1 MESQLTAPAGA
12 STQSGSAVPALRLQ
26 QLCKTFRTVRG
37 PVEALRG
44 LDLEV
49 RQGEIFGYIGVN
61 GAGKSTSIK
70 ILLGLI
76 QASSGVAEVLGQP
89 AGTLEARRLVG
100 YLPEV
105 ATYHEFMS
113 AEELLRVHAKL
124 AGVSGQAVERRC
136 DSALEVVGLG
146 PRRRSRISEFS
157 KGMKQRFGIAQALV
171 AEPPLLILDELTSGL
186 DPFAQRELR
195 DILLRLKERSITVFF
210 SSHYM
215 SEVETVCDR
224 AAIIHRGKLRA
235 CGTIDELTENRQRV
249 ELLLHVPEA
258 AASTL
263 TNVEMRPDVEP
274 NMRLVTLASTE
285 SDAFVTRA
293 LAAGCSVR
301 RLATVRTSLEEVFH
315 DITRRVDQEEASA

>member
-1 MESQLTAPAGA
+1 MESQLTESVPRGRPDAGAPAI
-12 STQSGSAVPALRLQ
+12 RLQ
-26 QLCKTFRTVRG
+26 GLAKTFRTVRG

-76 QASSGVAEVLGQP
+76 QASSGLAEVMGEP
-89 AGTLEARRLVG
+89 AGTLQARRLIG

-113 AEELLRVHAKL
+113 AEELLRVHARL
-124 AGVSGQAVERRC
+124 AGVSGGQVERRC
-136 DSALEVVGLG
+136 DSALEVVGLAG
-146 PRRRSRISEFS
+146 RRRSRISEFS

-171 AEPPLLILDELTSGL
+171 ADPPLLILDELTSGL

-249 ELLLHVPEA
+249 ELLLEVPEQA
-258 AASTL
+258 AAAL
-263 TNVEMRPDVEP
+263 TGVEMRPDVEP
-274 NMRLVTLASTE
+274 NMRLVTLPASE
-285 SDAFVTRA
+285 SDAFVA
-293 LAAGCSVR
+293 KAVGAGCSVR
-301 RLATVRTSLEEVFH
+301 RLTTVRTSLEEVFH
-315 DITRRVDQEEASA
+315 EITRRVDQEEATA